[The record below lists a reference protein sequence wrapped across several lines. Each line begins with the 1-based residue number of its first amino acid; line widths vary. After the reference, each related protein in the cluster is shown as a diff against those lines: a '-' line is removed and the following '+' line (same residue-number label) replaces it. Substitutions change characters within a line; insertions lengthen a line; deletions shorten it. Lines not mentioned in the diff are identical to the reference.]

1 MHTYVRVHPYTW
13 RDIDGWT
20 TISRYFNAAPCYR
33 SGLGLRHRVLRS
45 CLLPRNSPFPVPK
58 RSQLFICDAELAS
71 FFCCADCLGA
81 RLEGYNRA
89 QRRNSQLHVFLTA
102 PHQNQ
107 EPQRGIEP
115 RGVLSLSVMRPC
127 CIRSGPSRLGSMRGP
142 SSFNSAEVFAAV
154 IQAPRAA
161 ARNPLAWSGKNESRR
176 LYLERGLCPRR
187 AR

>member
-115 RGVLSLSVMRPC
+115 RAVLSVRYGILLSPKGPKPPRYSPRRSLRASACERPW
-127 CIRSGPSRLGSMRGP
+127 RRRPAVT
-142 SSFNSAEVFAAV
+142 SFNGSRSRTLMLSLFCFF
-154 IQAPRAA
+154 I
-161 ARNPLAWSGKNESRR
+161 SGV
-176 LYLERGLCPRR
+176 PF
-187 AR
+187 